1 MDHPSGDPSKTQ
13 PLMARPSLEAPL
25 RGKVEP
31 SARDTAEF
39 TLEEIQSR
47 LEMGRLQV
55 MATEEGSRL
64 QITHVATPTQD
75 RRHEGGPAPEAGDR
89 RRFNP
94 VAIPTLFPEQGP
106 ILLLVIGGLSD
117 EVTLRAPVPFWHD
130 DNGGAL
136 IWVALAKAGLI
147 HRKDAAAFALGQGGF
162 WELDPPR
169 TQGVAMTYAGFSR
182 RGDVV
187 DFEVMIKAWNQNR
200 LQTLVQE
207 AMARSMGRLKV
218 VTLGEAARFMMSAI
232 MYGMD
237 GIPILSLPEPSRDH
251 LSKVKG
257 GHQTSE
263 EYWVEWAADVFAVG
277 RS

>member
-1 MDHPSGDPSKTQ
+1 MDYPSGDPSKTQ
-13 PLMARPSLEAPL
+13 PLRGRPDPASPL
-25 RGKVEP
+25 RGKAEP
-31 SARDTAEF
+31 SPRDTAEY

-55 MATEEGSRL
+55 LATEGGSRL
-64 QITHVATPTQD
+64 QVTHVAAPPRE
-75 RRHEGGPAPEAGDR
+75 RRHEDGPTPDEGER
-89 RRFNP
+89 RRFMP
-94 VAIPTLFPEQGP
+94 MAIPTLFPEQGP
-106 ILLLVIGGLSD
+106 ILLLVVGGLAD

-136 IWVALAKAGLI
+136 IWVALAKASLI

-169 TQGVAMTYAGFSR
+169 TQGVAMSYAGFSR
-182 RGDVV
+182 RGEVV
-187 DFEVMIKAWNQNR
+187 DFDAMIKAWNQNR

-207 AMARSMGRLKV
+207 ANQRSMGRLKV

-237 GIPILSLPEPSRDH
+237 GVPILSLPEPSRDQ
-251 LSKVKG
+251 LSKVRG
-257 GHQTSE
+257 GTQTSE

>member
-1 MDHPSGDPSKTQ
+1 MSRS
-13 PLMARPSLEAPL
+13 SLDAAL
-25 RGKVEP
+25 RGKAEP
-31 SARDTAEF
+31 SPRDTAEF
-39 TLEEIQSR
+39 SLEEIQSR

-55 MATEEGSRL
+55 LATAEGSRL
-64 QITHVATPTQD
+64 QITHVAAPQEERRQGEGAAPVEGD
-75 RRHEGGPAPEAGDR
+75 RRH
-89 RRFNP
+89 FNP
-94 VAIPTLFPEQGP
+94 VAVPTLFPEQGP
-106 ILLLVIGGLSD
+106 ILLLVVGGLAD

-136 IWVALAKAGLI
+136 IWMALAKAGLV

-169 TQGVAMTYAGFSR
+169 TQGVAMSYAGFSR
-182 RGDVV
+182 RGEIV
-187 DFEVMIKAWNQNR
+187 DFAAMIKAWNQNR

-207 AMARSMGRLKV
+207 AHARSMGRLKV

-232 MYGMD
+232 MYGME
-237 GIPILSLPEPSRDH
+237 GVPILSLPEPSRDQ
-251 LSKVKG
+251 LSLVKG

-263 EYWVEWAADVFAVG
+263 EYWVEWAADVFAIG

>member
-1 MDHPSGDPSKTQ
+1 MDQTSGDPSKTQ
-13 PLMARPSLEAPL
+13 PRMIRPSLEAPL

-31 SARDTAEF
+31 SPRDTAEF
-39 TLEEIQSR
+39 SLEEIQSR

-55 MATEEGSRL
+55 LATAEGSRL
-64 QITHVATPTQD
+64 QVTHVAAPPED
-75 RRHEGGPAPEAGDR
+75 RRQDPGARPEEGDR
-89 RRFNP
+89 RRYTP
-94 VAIPTLFPEQGP
+94 VSIPTLFPEQGP
-106 ILLLVIGGLSD
+106 ILLLVIGGLAD

-169 TQGVAMTYAGFSR
+169 TQGVAMSYSGFSR
-182 RGDVV
+182 RGELVA
-187 DFEVMIKAWNQNR
+187 FEAMTKAWNQNR

-207 AMARSMGRLKV
+207 ALARSMGRLKV

-237 GIPILSLPEPSRDH
+237 GVPILSLPEPSRDR

-263 EYWVEWAADVFAVG
+263 EYWVDWAADVFAIG

>member
-13 PLMARPSLEAPL
+13 PQMPRPNLEAPL
-25 RGKVEP
+25 RGKAEP
-31 SARDTAEF
+31 SPRDTAEY

-55 MATEEGSRL
+55 MATEGGSRL
-64 QITHVATPTQD
+64 QITHVAAPALE
-75 RRHEGGPAPEAGDR
+75 RRHEDRSAPEAGER
-89 RRFNP
+89 RSFSP
-94 VAIPTLFPEQGP
+94 MAIPTLFPEQGP
-106 ILLLVIGGLSD
+106 ILLLVVGGPAD
-117 EVTLRAPVPFWHD
+117 EVTLRAPAPFWHD

-182 RGDVV
+182 RGEVV
-187 DFEVMIKAWNQNR
+187 DFDAMIKAWNQNR
-200 LQTLVQE
+200 LQTLVLE
-207 AMARSMGRLKV
+207 ATARSMGRLKV

-232 MYGMD
+232 MYGME
-237 GIPILSLPEPSRDH
+237 GVPILSLPEPSRDR
-251 LSKVKG
+251 LSKVNV

-263 EYWVEWAADVFAVG
+263 EYWVDWASDLFAVG

>member
-1 MDHPSGDPSKTQ
+1 MDQPSGDPSKTQ
-13 PLMARPSLEAPL
+13 PRMPRPSLEAPL
-25 RGKVEP
+25 RGKAEP
-31 SARDTAEF
+31 SPRDTAEF
-39 TLEEIQSR
+39 SLEEIQSR

-55 MATEEGSRL
+55 LATAEGSRL
-64 QITHVATPTQD
+64 QITHVAAPHEE
-75 RRHEGGPAPEAGDR
+75 RRHGEGPAPEDGDR
-89 RRFNP
+89 RRFTP
-94 VAIPTLFPEQGP
+94 VAVPTLFPEQGP
-106 ILLLVIGGLSD
+106 ILLLVIGGLAD

-136 IWVALAKAGLI
+136 IWVALAKAGLV

-169 TQGVAMTYAGFSR
+169 TQGVAMSYAGFSR
-182 RGDVV
+182 RGEMV
-187 DFEVMIKAWNQNR
+187 DFDAMIKAWNQNR

-207 AMARSMGRLKV
+207 AHARSMGRLKV

-232 MYGMD
+232 MYGME
-237 GIPILSLPEPSRDH
+237 GVPILSLPEPSRDR
-251 LSKVKG
+251 LSLVKG